1 MFLHADAVRNL
12 GLALHE
18 LATNAAKYGALAV
31 DEGTITVQWRLRGG
45 ERGTMLELSWEELAG
60 CRVRSTKHE
69 HEHDGFGSLVLTV
82 LVPRAVDGSAALE
95 FTETGLRWSL
105 RAPLRQ
111 MIGS

>member
-1 MFLHADAVRNL
+1 LFLHADAVRNL

-18 LATNAAKYGALAV
+18 LATNAAKYGALTV
-31 DEGTITVQWRLRGG
+31 DEGTIAVQWRLRAG
-45 ERGTMLELSWEELAG
+45 ERGTMLEFSWAELAG
-60 CRVRSTKHE
+60 CGTRSTK
-69 HEHDGFGSLVLTV
+69 HDGFGSLVLTV

-95 FTETGLRWSL
+95 FTENGLRWSL